1 MRRLFSNGPSKDF
14 VFNPFA
20 QMLSETSGVSIAT
33 PYVTKT
39 EDLLEAAKKGK
50 QVSLLVGLN
59 GSTSPDALWA
69 VHDKPNIDVRY
80 YTNLFHAKIY
90 LFDNAALVG
99 SSNLTEA
106 GLRFN
111 REATILLTAS
121 DDFETVEE
129 LRALFAELWE
139 GAQVLT
145 TDRLTKFTEAFKRF
159 PPRNADALIGDCV
172 GKAEPP
178 SLRVVTAKHKSK
190 RIFLEALHRQ
200 ISDYRSAFY
209 EVEKILEQHQL
220 HRPEI
225 VHMSS
230 AIQANRFLNWVRMT
244 YAIGNESWEDSP
256 LRSEEARRAKIL
268 MLGREWTQTEEH
280 KIPED
285 FVEWSERVEAVFG
298 APDAIDRVSKDELT
312 DALMSIHAFAERY
325 RFTKGGA
332 INLPAAFWEE
342 NEQDVGR
349 VKRTLKYLIF
359 GGGEFVERL
368 HDVLYDPGWKLKSF
382 ALSCSLELY
391 GTVKAK
397 DYPPVNGRIAKA
409 LRYLGFN
416 VRGGMN

>member
-1 MRRLFSNGPSKDF
+1 MRRLFSNGPAKDF

-20 QMLSETSGVSIAT
+20 QMLSESNTISIAT

-50 QVSLLVGLN
+50 KLSLLVGLN
-59 GSTSPDALWA
+59 GSTSADALLA
-69 VHDKPNIDVRY
+69 VHEKPNIDVRY

-90 LFDNAALVG
+90 LFDSAALVG

-111 REATILLTAS
+111 REATILLNET
-121 DDFETVEE
+121 DDFETLEE
-129 LRALFAELWE
+129 LRALFAELWD

-145 TDRLTKFTEAFKRF
+145 TDRLTKFAEACKRF
-159 PPRNADALIGDCV
+159 PPRNTDALIGDSV

-178 SLRVVTAKHKSK
+178 SLKVVTAKHKSK

-200 ISDYRSAFY
+200 VSDYRSAFY
-209 EVEKILEQHQL
+209 EVEKTLEQHRL
-220 HRPEI
+220 YRPELA
-225 VHMSS
+225 HMSP

-244 YAIGNESWEDSP
+244 YAVGDESWEDAP
-256 LRSEEARRAKIL
+256 LRSEQDRRTKIL
-268 MLGREWTQTEEH
+268 TLGREWTQTDDH

-285 FVEWSERVEAVFG
+285 FIEWSQRVEAVFS

-312 DALMSIHAFAERY
+312 NALTSIHAFAERY

-332 INLPAAFWEE
+332 VNLPTAFWEE
-342 NEQDVGR
+342 NEQDVPR

-391 GTVKAK
+391 GTLKPK